1 MMFRRK
7 IEGLRQYNNE
17 ALPRFT
23 RNGLHLL
30 NSPWAGRDIPLVA
43 PGLSGIRDFHFLPV
57 LLSGWRSRME
67 LFVTPLG

>member
-1 MMFRRK
+1 MFRRK
-7 IEGLRQYNNE
+7 IEGLRRYNNE

-30 NSPWAGRDIPLVA
+30 NSPWAGRDIPWLPRGYQVSEA
-43 PGLSGIRDFHFLPV
+43 SIFLPV

-67 LFVTPLG
+67 LFVTPPG